1 MAANWGQAI
10 GGFTDGFMRG
20 YSFMEDAKDR
30 KRRREREDLKYKRE
44 DEEVSRQEAIRK
56 AGAETLGQVQDAE
69 SIKFEG
75 KGALRPYTEE
85 EARSDYA
92 TRVSAID
99 SVKGMEARAQ
109 NLKYK
114 TDTQALKTNELNAS
128 LTELNL
134 AAARRQNEVQTKWEA
149 TRNQLNERLKM
160 IEQRGD
166 SNGMRGIYAL
176 AKENGF
182 NVSINPQ
189 GTVVSVLDKDGKASK
204 VFTSVAEGKQ
214 ALQEA
219 AFNYANNVALTFMS
233 PSEIVTYTKSERD
246 RIQNQQNKDRELA
259 TQSRTADAAMVN
271 AQAHQTQ
278 AAAMSRYYGN
288 LAGAAKNQS
297 PEQQAKVR
305 EERVKQYEEAF
316 IKRGMAPEEAR
327 IRAMREVDKVRD
339 PNDPQAL
346 EVRKAY
352 LKEMQEAGPDAV
364 LQARITDKY
373 RPMFRDVG
381 IELPGDDAEATA
393 AALAQVLGKT
403 GTPRGAPPASAL
415 PPRNSAPS
423 PKSNTEAYFDESSGK
438 ATKQRILQD
447 MVQKIRAADMA
458 KDKKQVEELTK
469 AYQEYASK
477 PDSFFKSR

>member
-30 KRRREREDLKYKRE
+30 KRRREREDFKYKQE
-44 DEEVSRQEAIRK
+44 DEEFARKEAIRK

-109 NLKYK
+109 NRRAKA
-114 TDTQALKTNELNAS
+114 DEQALKLGDINMSTA
-128 LTELNL
+128 ELNL

-233 PSEIVTYTKSERD
+233 PAEIVNYTQQERS
-246 RIQNQQNKDRELA
+246 RVQTQQNKERELA
-259 TQSRTADAAMVN
+259 TQSRTADAAMIN
-271 AQAHQTQ
+271 AGAHETQ
-278 AAAMSRYYGN
+278 AAAMARYYGN

-305 EERVKQYEEAF
+305 EQRINEYASLFKANNPNMTDAQARLEAA
-316 IKRGMAPEEAR
+316 KV
-327 IRAMREVDKVRD
+327 VDKAKNVS
-339 PNDPQAL
+339 DPQAN
-346 EVRKAY
+346 EAYKQY
-352 LKEMQEAGPDAV
+352 LKALAEVGNDPVARAQLADTWGPELA
-364 LQARITDKY
+364 QH
-373 RPMFRDVG
+373 G
-381 IELPGDDAEATA
+381 IDIGMSSPQATA
-393 AALAQVLGKT
+393 DALAKVLGKT
-403 GTPRGAPPASAL
+403 GTPAGASAPSAPSAL
-415 PPRNSAPS
+415 PPRPGGSLPPRLGGGPAAIELPQRLGGKSAPTKEPS
-423 PKSNTEAYFDESSGK
+423 KSGWNGRTYTPPEKPKAPSRKSEGK
-438 ATKQRILQD
+438 
-447 MVQKIRAADMA
+447 
-458 KDKKQVEELTK
+458 
-469 AYQEYASK
+469 
-477 PDSFFKSR
+477 